1 MGRLL
6 HTCCG
11 LGPAP
16 HLPQS
21 NPLSAVTSRFLLS
34 RNLNP
39 KSANNGALAPQWGDI
54 ETGGEGDDLKPQTT
68 PPSPR
73 VSKKKDP
80 ESRLFHLNYYA
91 CLRHPLGA
99 YLNPTPGR
107 PSGLAARNDGQ
118 GHRRI
123 SHLLVL
129 DPQGSPH
136 SAHQWLK
143 QGACF
148 TDEVLPTVS
157 QYLLSVDTIR
167 LRNRVVILGL
177 LCF

>member
-99 YLNPTPGR
+99 YLNPNPVR
-107 PSGLAARNDGQ
+107 PAYLAATTDGQ
-118 GHRRI
+118 GHRRV
-123 SHLLVL
+123 SHLRSGCTK
-129 DPQGSPH
+129 PGQNPRMSTQCPPSTASP
-136 SAHQWLK
+136 APAATP
-143 QGACF
+143 GM
-148 TDEVLPTVS
+148 
-157 QYLLSVDTIR
+157 
-167 LRNRVVILGL
+167 
-177 LCF
+177 